1 MLQSTIIRWSEQSEP
16 QLCVFCGKFLYFCP
30 LDKRVVN
37 AYHTFNVAG
46 HSIHNILYIDWTLF
60 QTQRW
65 SLQHGTTTA
74 SYTGSFGVES
84 LMELVN
90 VIGKSSISH

>member
-1 MLQSTIIRWSEQSEP
+1 MPISTQHFVHR
-16 QLCVFCGKFLYFCP
+16 
-30 LDKRVVN
+30 LDL
-37 AYHTFNVAG
+37 
-46 HSIHNILYIDWTLF
+46 I

-65 SLQHGTTTA
+65 SLKHGTTTA

-90 VIGKSSISH
+90 VIGMSSISH

>member
-1 MLQSTIIRWSEQSEP
+1 MHITHIIWQAT
-16 QLCVFCGKFLYFCP
+16 QY
-30 LDKRVVN
+30 
-37 AYHTFNVAG
+37 TF
-46 HSIHNILYIDWTLF
+46 WTLF

>member
-1 MLQSTIIRWSEQSEP
+1 MSPNYVYSVER
-16 QLCVFCGKFLYFCP
+16 FCIFAHLT
-30 LDKRVVN
+30 DKGVVN
-37 AYHTFNVAG
+37 AYHTYNMAG
-46 HSIHNILYIDWTLF
+46 HSVHTLF